1 MFEIGNHP
9 LLEFFLVMTG
19 GLVLGVLLNKV
30 FIPFVLRMT
39 RKTKWSGDEMIISAV
54 APWMILWSLLA
65 ALLYGLSILSKF
77 VPLVARHESLV
88 LLLINTAFIFSIT
101 LVIAGTATRLL
112 NSLSTGQER
121 EYASTSIL
129 GNTIRAV
136 IYSIGLMLVLRLFGV
151 AITPLLAA
159 LGVGGLAV
167 ALALQ
172 PTLSNLFAGL
182 QLIASKK
189 INIGDF
195 VQLEGGQKG
204 FIKDIT
210 WRNTDIETA
219 QNNLIIVPNSKM
231 TNSIIENYFINS
243 PEVLF
248 NVSVGVSYDS
258 DLEKV
263 ERVCL
268 ETGRTILQES
278 AGGVRDFEPFVRFY
292 QFGESSIDL
301 KIFLRSKTFG
311 DQFLMTSEFIKMLHC
326 RFNEEGIVI
335 PFPVRTVLIR
345 SQTQENMVSGYTE

>member
-1 MFEIGNHP
+1 MNGIGNSP
-9 LLEFFLVMTG
+9 LLEVFLV
-19 GLVLGVLLNKV
+19 LAISLFLGFLIKKTV
-30 FIPFVLRMT
+30 IPFVLRIAG
-39 RKTKWSGDEMIISAV
+39 KTKWKGDDIIAAAV
-54 APWMILWSLLA
+54 SPWILFWSLLA
-65 ALLYGLSILSKF
+65 ALLYALPVLRGSLAF
-77 VPLVARHESLV
+77 TARHESLFRS
-88 LLLINTAFIFSIT
+88 IIHTAFIFSIT
-101 LVIAGTATRLL
+101 LVVAAIATRLL
-112 NSLSTGQER
+112 YSLSSEQDR

-129 GNTIRAV
+129 GNTLRAI
-136 IYSIGLMLVLRLFGV
+136 IYSIGLMLALRLFGI

-172 PTLSNLFAGL
+172 STLSNLFAGL

-219 QNNLIIVPNSKM
+219 QNNIIIVPNSKM
-231 TNSIIENYFINS
+231 TDSIIENYFINS

-268 ETGRTILQES
+268 ETGKKILEES
-278 AGGVRDFEPFVRFY
+278 AGGVKYFEPFVRFY

-301 KIFLRSKTFG
+301 RIFLRSKTFG
-311 DQFLMTSEFIKMLHC
+311 DQFLITSDFIKTLHR
-326 RFNEEGIVI
+326 RFREEGIVI
-335 PFPVRTVLIR
+335 PFPVRTVLIK
-345 SQTQENMVSGYTE
+345 SQT